1 MQLSWLALAT
11 VIAAP
16 ALAAS
21 PAAAAPAKLTLDQL
35 IARATSGPRAA
46 MAATDTAR
54 ARARAD
60 EASAARAPKLTAQ
73 GFLTISP
80 EIRCVDVACTQ
91 TAPDSFE
98 WKFSGAFGGGSLLLT
113 QPIYTFGKIA
123 TARDAAKAGVTAQ
136 TALENETA
144 GDAAIDAARA
154 YWGLKL
160 ARELRY
166 MLEDGI
172 DELAKAH
179 ARMDERAT
187 DDSGD
192 VTIQDRQRLATIEA
206 EAALQLEDATQG
218 EEIALASVRALAG
231 DDTVDI
237 DDAPMAAIERDL
249 GPVDELAAR
258 ARADRPQAQAARAGA
273 DAAHALAAFEARQY
287 FPDLAIVGTA
297 EYAEAQ
303 GVDHPPSWIYSQPYH
318 KGGVGAALILRWQLE
333 PWTTHARVER
343 AEAEAHHADAL
354 AAWAEVGATLEA
366 RTAHTE
372 AARAKRR
379 IDAATK
385 GEEAARTWVA
395 SVVQSDAIGTSE
407 TKDLADAYLAW
418 FQMRA
423 RLMNA
428 IFQWNVAAIRL
439 DRATGEFHPRSKRP

>member
-1 MQLSWLALAT
+1 MQLPWLALAT
-11 VIAAP
+11 AIMAP
-16 ALAAS
+16 ALVAA
-21 PAAAAPAKLTLDQL
+21 PAAAAPARLTLDQL
-35 IARATSGPRAA
+35 IARASAGPRAA

-54 ARARAD
+54 ARARAA
-60 EASAARAPKLTAQ
+60 EASAARAPRITASA
-73 GFLTISP
+73 FLTISP
-80 EIRCVDVACTQ
+80 EIRCVDLACTQ
-91 TAPDSFE
+91 TAPDGFE

-123 TARDAAKAGVTAQ
+123 TARAAANAGVSAQ
-136 TALENETA
+136 TALEAETT
-144 GDAAIDAARA
+144 GDAAIDAAKA

-160 ARELRY
+160 ARELRF

-179 ARMDERAT
+179 ARMDERAAE
-187 DDSGD
+187 DGGEI
-192 VTIQDRQRLATIEA
+192 TIQDRQRLATIEA

-237 DDAPMAAIERDL
+237 DDAPMAAVER
-249 GPVDELAAR
+249 ELAPADEVATR
-258 ARADRPQAQAARAGA
+258 ARAARPQAQAARAGA
-273 DAAHALAAFEARQY
+273 QAAHALADFEARQY

-318 KGGVGAALILRWQLE
+318 KGGVGAALVLRWQLE
-333 PWTTHARVER
+333 PWTTRARVQR

-372 AARAKRR
+372 ASRARRR
-379 IDAATK
+379 IEAATK
-385 GEEAARTWVA
+385 GEEATRTWVA
-395 SVVQSDAIGTSE
+395 AVVQSDAIGTSE

-428 IFQWNVAAIRL
+428 IFQWNVAAVRL
-439 DRATGEFHPRSKRP
+439 DRATGEFHPRPSRP